1 MRVDPSVSWGDIAM
15 TTGLVFSGILA
26 FASVSQGVS
35 LNTASIKVIDRDVQ
49 LLAQEHRAR
58 LSQEKADREQMRQE
72 MREDLRAISEKLDLL
87 MQQRANDE

>member
-35 LNTASIKVIDRDVQ
+35 LNAASIKVIDRDVQ

-58 LSQEKADREQMRQE
+58 LSQEKADREQLRLE
-72 MREDLRAISEKLDLL
+72 MREDLRAISEKLDQL
-87 MQQRANDE
+87 MQRSDGE

>member
-26 FASVSQGVS
+26 FASVSEGVS
-35 LNTASIKVIDRDVQ
+35 LNAASIRVVDRDVQ
-49 LLAQEHRAR
+49 QLAQEHRQR
-58 LSQEKADREQMRQE
+58 LSEEKADREQMRQE

>member
-26 FASVSQGVS
+26 FASVSEGVS
-35 LNTASIKVIDRDVQ
+35 LNAASIKVIDRDVQ

-58 LSQEKADREQMRQE
+58 LSQEKADREQLRLE
-72 MREDLRAISEKLDLL
+72 MREDLRAISDKLDQL
-87 MQQRANDE
+87 MQRSDGE

>member
-26 FASVSQGVS
+26 FASVSEGVS
-35 LNTASIKVIDRDVQ
+35 LNAASIKVVDRDVQ
-49 LLAQEHRAR
+49 QLAAEHRQR
-58 LSQEKADREQMRQE
+58 LSEEKADREQMRQE

-87 MQQRANDE
+87 MQKSNDE

>member
-35 LNTASIKVIDRDVQ
+35 LNAASIKVIDRDVQ

-58 LSQEKADREQMRQE
+58 LSQEKADREQLRLE
-72 MREDLRAISEKLDLL
+72 MREDLRAISDKLDQL
-87 MQQRANDE
+87 MQRSDGE